1 MADRGCRTPTGGASY
16 APETSPNPVLTCW
29 VIRTHTMAS
38 LSAHENKKF
47 LIVDDMPE
55 MRSSLRSQ
63 LASLGH
69 SRVAISSNVKTA
81 VAQLEQDS
89 FDVILCDYFLGDGSD
104 GQQLLEH
111 VRKRKLISRS
121 TLFIMIT
128 AEKGYVSVMTA
139 AECLPD
145 DYLLKPFTADALKLR
160 LESLLDKK
168 ARLAKVDAMQDKER
182 WPEVVAACDEII
194 ASGDRY
200 QTEAR
205 RIRGNALI
213 ACGRFDEAMAFYR
226 QVLAIRVMPW
236 ARFGL
241 ARAQFAQGELEACTA
256 TLRQLI
262 EEAPQLLSAY
272 DLLSQIQLD
281 AGQTDDALHTLDQAC
296 EIAPESLSRHRAIAR
311 VAEKKGD
318 FTRVESALTR
328 VVTKT
333 RNSPLRE
340 TADIASLGN
349 AHAEMGAP
357 EKAIQLID
365 EARKNVK
372 SDADDP
378 NLAAVEAL
386 AQHKAG
392 RPELAAAA
400 LSRALDTTPGS
411 LPQDVALRIARAC
424 LATGQQDKGE
434 AILKSIVQ
442 NNPESTAVHA
452 QVTEALNVHGTP
464 GRAAALIQEGVQE
477 VVALNNEAVR
487 RGRAGELG
495 AAAEML
501 TEAAERLPG
510 NAQIVSNAA
519 FALLLDIYSN
529 GPDTV
534 KLHDALRFQKRVTML
549 DARHPK
555 LADIAELQRRIRTK
569 YGQTA

>member
-1 MADRGCRTPTGGASY
+1 
-16 APETSPNPVLTCW
+16 
-29 VIRTHTMAS
+29 MAS

-241 ARAQFAQGELEACTA
+241 ARAQFA
-256 TLRQLI
+256 
-262 EEAPQLLSAY
+262 
-272 DLLSQIQLD
+272 
-281 AGQTDDALHTLDQAC
+281 
-296 EIAPESLSRHRAIAR
+296 
-311 VAEKKGD
+311 
-318 FTRVESALTR
+318 
-328 VVTKT
+328 
-333 RNSPLRE
+333 
-340 TADIASLGN
+340 
-349 AHAEMGAP
+349 
-357 EKAIQLID
+357 
-365 EARKNVK
+365 
-372 SDADDP
+372 
-378 NLAAVEAL
+378 
-386 AQHKAG
+386 
-392 RPELAAAA
+392 
-400 LSRALDTTPGS
+400 
-411 LPQDVALRIARAC
+411 
-424 LATGQQDKGE
+424 
-434 AILKSIVQ
+434 
-442 NNPESTAVHA
+442 
-452 QVTEALNVHGTP
+452 
-464 GRAAALIQEGVQE
+464 
-477 VVALNNEAVR
+477 
-487 RGRAGELG
+487 
-495 AAAEML
+495 
-501 TEAAERLPG
+501 
-510 NAQIVSNAA
+510 
-519 FALLLDIYSN
+519 
-529 GPDTV
+529 
-534 KLHDALRFQKRVTML
+534 
-549 DARHPK
+549 
-555 LADIAELQRRIRTK
+555 
-569 YGQTA
+569 